1 MSHSTVSKLR
11 RTMVDNSRIEQ
22 EIRFRSAS
30 NMQNVWEQLLFAQ
43 KMDGETG
50 SVKEA
55 EAFLG
60 EIGERILGY
69 IQNGKKLTREDILAL
84 TEKHPMKA
92 TSAAADIYSGIKEN
106 RTGLIPQ
113 AIAEFLQS
121 CQLIDNVE
129 FGEERW
135 YVNDVTNWWYSRLGA
150 MCSEDSCFWNEGF
163 LEWLNG
169 GSSLYFLLNYRV
181 NESLLKSYVS
191 SWEVNP
197 REMLQMSTDYRHD
210 EQIEAYLEHYRST
223 PDAGM
228 ADMAH
233 VIIQNEACLVY
244 HDKLWH
250 VTSMLAEAG
259 LHQEMAEL
267 FVKIDYPVLQA
278 SMMTAIT
285 DVESLLAMM
294 EKLLAMDIPHPLTS
308 FSILREH
315 LYDLCAR
322 TTANLLSYQ
331 EEFYGKKPSQ
341 ELQDQCSEVEAKW
354 RHDLPGY
361 FKRGLEMLKC
371 RLAPKNVAGW
381 AFARQEIVPP
391 RKNATSDGYNQCT
404 KVMKEAVLSV
414 YKADELPVASG
425 DLQYLL
431 YIGKVYLSS
440 ENKPA
445 DEYFKDLLDKMTETV
460 RISKILPVLAVN
472 NKLIED
478 ADIAAKILCECFPD
492 KKDIFAW
499 FDRNKTW
506 YEGWNVP
513 QVDELYDRCHKEGHL
528 LCWMLM
534 VASLP
539 NDNDKERDD
548 YWQLMMECL
557 FGQLRA
563 AGGYLKSE
571 YTQVLVLAGMV
582 AVQTYTKGLA
592 LFLKNCC
599 EYVVKVDDLVVIVTN
614 AGALTL
620 LEQDN
625 ELRNA
630 LQSEVTAIAERM
642 AVEWP
647 LKQKRMNME
656 GVQAKDRIKAINN
669 AVEGWKKIG

>member
-1 MSHSTVSKLR
+1 
-11 RTMVDNSRIEQ
+11 MVDNSRIEQ

-30 NMQNVWEQLLFAQ
+30 NMQNVWEQLSFAQ
-43 KMDGETG
+43 NMNGEAE

-55 EAFLG
+55 NAFLG

-69 IQNGKKLTREDILAL
+69 IQDGKKLTREDLLAL
-84 TEKHPMKA
+84 TKKHPMEA
-92 TSAAADIYSGIKEN
+92 TSAAADKYSGIKES
-106 RTGLIPQ
+106 RKGLIPQ

-121 CQLIDNVE
+121 CQLIEHIE

-135 YVNDVTNWWYSRLGA
+135 YVNDVTKWWYSRLGV
-150 MCSEDSCFWNEGF
+150 MCSEDSRFCNNRF

-169 GSSLYFLLNYRV
+169 GSSLYFLLNFQV
-181 NESLLKSYVS
+181 NESLLKNYVS
-191 SWEVNP
+191 SWKVNP
-197 REMLQMSTDYRHD
+197 REMLQMSADYRHE
-210 EQIEAYLEHYRST
+210 EQVDAYLEHYRST
-223 PDAGM
+223 SDAEM

-285 DVESLLAMM
+285 DVASLLAMM
-294 EKLLAMDIPHPLTS
+294 EKLLVMDVPHPLTS

-322 TTANLLSYQ
+322 TTANLFSYQ

-341 ELQDQCSEVEAKW
+341 GFQDTCSEVEAKW
-354 RHDLPGY
+354 KNDLPGY

-381 AFARQEIVPP
+381 AFARQEIVPL

-404 KVMKEAVLSV
+404 KVMKEAVLNV
-414 YKADELPVASG
+414 YQPNELPVTSG

-431 YIGKVYLSS
+431 YIGNVYLSS

-445 DEYFKDLLDKMTETV
+445 AEYFKDLLEKMTETV
-460 RISKILPVLAVN
+460 RTTKILPVLAVN

-478 ADIAAKILCECFPD
+478 ADIAAKILCECFQD
-492 KKDIFAW
+492 KKDIYIW

-513 QVDELYDRCHKEGHL
+513 KVDELYDRCHKEGHL

-534 VASLP
+534 VASLG
-539 NDNDKERDD
+539 DDDETVRDA
-548 YWQLMMECL
+548 YWQQMMECL

-592 LFLKNCC
+592 LLLRNCF
-599 EYVVKVDDLVVIVTN
+599 EYVVKIDDLVVIVTN

-620 LEQDN
+620 LEQDT
-625 ELRNA
+625 ELRDA
-630 LQSEVTAIAERM
+630 LQPEVTAIAERI
-642 AVEWP
+642 AAEWP

-656 GVQAKDRIKAINN
+656 GAQAKDRIKAINN
-669 AVEGWKKIG
+669 AVEGWKKLG

>member
-1 MSHSTVSKLR
+1 ML
-11 RTMVDNSRIEQ
+11 DNSRIEQ

-30 NMQNVWEQLLFAQ
+30 NMQNVWEQLSFAQ
-43 KMDGETG
+43 NMDGEAE

-55 EAFLG
+55 DAFLG

-69 IQNGKKLTREDILAL
+69 IQNGKKLTREDLRFL
-84 TEKHPMKA
+84 TEKHPMEA
-92 TSAAADIYSGIKEN
+92 TSAAAGKYCGIKES
-106 RTGLIPQ
+106 RKGLIPQ

-121 CQLIDNVE
+121 CQLIEHVE
-129 FGEERW
+129 FGDERW
-135 YVNDVTNWWYSRLGA
+135 FVNDVTNWWYSKLGV
-150 MCSEDSCFWNEGF
+150 MCREDSRFCNNRF

-191 SWEVNP
+191 SWVVNP
-197 REMLQMSTDYRHD
+197 REMLQMSTDYRH
-210 EQIEAYLEHYRST
+210 EERVEAYMEHYKST
-223 PDAGM
+223 SDAEM
-228 ADMAH
+228 ADMVH
-233 VIIQNEACLVY
+233 FIIQNEACLVY

-259 LHQEMAEL
+259 LYQEMAEL
-267 FVKIDYPVLQA
+267 LVKIDYPVLQA

-285 DVESLLAMM
+285 DVESLLEMT

-308 FSILREH
+308 FSIVRDH

-341 ELQDQCSEVEAKW
+341 ELYEKCSEVEAKW

-381 AFARQEIVPP
+381 TYARQEIVPP

-404 KVMKEAVLSV
+404 KVMKESVLSV
-414 YKADELPVASG
+414 YKPDELPVTSG

-431 YIGKVYLSS
+431 YIGNVYLSS
-440 ENKPA
+440 ENKPVA
-445 DEYFKDLLDKMTETV
+445 EYFKDLLEKMTETV
-460 RISKILPVLAVN
+460 RTTKILPVLAIN
-472 NKLIED
+472 NKMIGD
-478 ADIAAKILCECFPD
+478 ADIAAKILCECFPVRE
-492 KKDIFAW
+492 DIFAW

-513 QVDELYDRCHKEGHL
+513 KVDELYDLCRKEGHL

-534 VASLP
+534 VASLG
-539 NDNDKERDD
+539 DDDATVRDA
-548 YWQLMMECL
+548 YWQQMMECL

-563 AGGYLKSE
+563 AGSYLKSE

-582 AVQTYTKGLA
+582 AVQTYTEGLA
-592 LFLKNCC
+592 ILLRNCC
-599 EYVVKVDDLVVIVTN
+599 EYVVKIDDLVVIVTN

-625 ELRNA
+625 ELRDA
-630 LQSEVTAIAERM
+630 IQSEVTAIAERM
-642 AVEWP
+642 TAEWP

-656 GVQAKDRIKAINN
+656 GAQAKDRIKAINN
-669 AVEGWKKIG
+669 AVEGWKKLG